1 MLDAVSSA
9 VDTLTGA
16 MGGNAQA
23 AGDVE
28 ATFHIG
34 KSLVDP
40 NPAVTGNLSPTANG
54 SENPQNQFGND
65 APTEFVHF
73 GLTHEDT
80 ASKFQHKETQLDHG
94 VMFRDALERESLLLH
109 GFLTSAQYIFKEHKD
124 SQGALGMAGAAMDV
138 LMGSGSTGLDPARFD
153 ELIKR
158 VTKAGGSINLKEI
171 EYPPIHLA
179 GIDLH
184 KARANYADFVTK
196 MADEALKHES
206 GGGPGGALGAAAGA
220 VSGAAGSALGGV
232 GGTLMKAATTVQ
244 KIVFKP
250 FDIYLGMYLAIRD
263 EYEDAIEAA
272 SYAMTLK
279 AIEEKCV
286 PTFHVWFKPPPPAP
300 DEPAPEPSQADK
312 PDNEIEKA
320 IADAKKA
327 VEDAKKKVEEV
338 KKSVDDKVKKVK
350 DFLSEEAAP
359 PPTPGDAALASIFAA
374 FNSGATDKR
383 LPDGNLRVR
392 KKIIAVVT
400 GSVEQV
406 LDLGSLPG
414 FVSKTF
420 EKITPKSIAL
430 LQFIL
435 SRAMGA
441 GLEMTFTQDALRV
454 LGRKWFF
461 DTLLDIIV
469 EQFAFLQDGPDGM
482 FNLFGQKLT
491 KKAFL
496 EKGRD
501 LAREKFGQHLDPILD
516 LAMNNLG
523 ERLRDAIDGARE
535 KDALTMEVL
544 LARLPELTALI
555 IRDTIL
561 PVYDLLFDEL
571 FGKAMGAATNAISPV
586 KGMVSDAKKKMEDVK
601 KVVDGV
607 KAAKDALSSGIGLD
621 TDFGKLKDD
630 IFGGGAGDDTPAGTA
645 GGNFPGGKREV
656 LCVAKEVTKAMIDKV
671 EEEQKVDA
679 KPWPDP
685 PEQPVPPAESGSSPS
700 SSSDTPSEA

>member
-9 VDTLTGA
+9 VDTVTGA

-28 ATFHIG
+28 AKFHIG
-34 KSLVDP
+34 QSLVDP

-54 SENPQNQFGND
+54 SDNPQNQFGND

-80 ASKFQHKETQLDHG
+80 ASKFQHTETQLDHG
-94 VMFRDALERESLLLH
+94 VMFRDALEREALLLH
-109 GFLTSAQYIFKEHKD
+109 GFISSAQSIFKEHKD
-124 SQGALGMAGAAMDV
+124 SQGAMGMAGAAMDV
-138 LMGSGSTGLDPARFD
+138 LMGSGSTGIDPAKFD

-158 VTKAGGSINLKEI
+158 VTKAGGTINLKEI
-171 EYPPIHLA
+171 EYTPIHLA
-179 GIDLH
+179 GMDLH
-184 KARANYADFVTK
+184 KARANYADFVAK

-206 GGGPGGALGAAAGA
+206 GGGPGGALGGALGA
-220 VSGAAGSALGGV
+220 VSDAAGSAV
-232 GGTLMKAATTVQ
+232 GGAGGGIMKIATTVQ
-244 KIVFKP
+244 KIVSKP
-250 FDIYLGMYLAIRD
+250 FDIYLGMYLAVRD
-263 EYEDAIEAA
+263 EYEDAIETA
-272 SYAMTLK
+272 SYTMTLK

-312 PDNEIEKA
+312 PDNEVEKA

-338 KKSVDDKVKKVK
+338 KKSVDEKVKAVK
-350 DFLSEEAAP
+350 DFLSPEAAP
-359 PPTPGDAALASIFAA
+359 PATPGDAALASIFAA

-392 KKIIAVVT
+392 KKVLAVIT
-400 GSVEQV
+400 GSVETV
-406 LDLGSLPG
+406 LDVGPLPG
-414 FVSKTF
+414 FIDKAF
-420 EKITPKSIAL
+420 EKITPKSLAL

-435 SRAMGA
+435 SRAQGA
-441 GLEMTFTQDALRV
+441 GLEMTFTQESLRI

-461 DTLLDIIV
+461 DTLLDILV

-482 FNLFGQKLT
+482 FNLFGQKIT

-501 LAREKFGQHLDPILD
+501 LMRDKFGQYLDPILD
-516 LAMNNLG
+516 IAMNNVG
-523 ERLRDAIDGARE
+523 DRLRAAIDGARE

-544 LARLPELTALI
+544 LARLPEMIALI
-555 IRDTIL
+555 VRDTVL
-561 PVYDLLFDEL
+561 PIYDLLFDEL
-571 FGKAMGAATNAISPV
+571 FGKMMGAVTDKLSPV
-586 KGMVSDAKKKMEDVK
+586 KGMLSDAKSKMDDVK
-601 KVVDGV
+601 QVVDGV

-621 TDFGKLKDD
+621 TDFDKLKDD
-630 IFGGGAGDDTPAGTA
+630 IFGGGPAAAAAGTT
-645 GGNFPGGKREV
+645 GGNFPGGQREV
-656 LCVAKEVTKAMIDKV
+656 LCVGKEVTKDMIDTV
-671 EEEQKVDA
+671 EADQKTDA
-679 KPWPDP
+679 TPWPDP
-685 PEQPVPPAESGSSPS
+685 PEQPVPPTSGST
-700 SSSDTPSEA
+700 TPEATA